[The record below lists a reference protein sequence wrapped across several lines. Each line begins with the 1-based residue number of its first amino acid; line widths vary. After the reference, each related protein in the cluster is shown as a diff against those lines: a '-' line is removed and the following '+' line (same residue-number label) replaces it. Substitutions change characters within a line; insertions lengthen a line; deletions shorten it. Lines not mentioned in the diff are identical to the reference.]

1 MAEKGELADPEGGL
15 METLGSWNLRM
26 CEWGLG
32 EGNCSQ
38 NHSGSLNL
46 GTQEFRSSASRK
58 EEHTFEDKA

>member
-46 GTQEFRSSASRK
+46 GTLGVQELGLPEGGAYL
-58 EEHTFEDKA
+58 